1 MPPYLASPHFHLSRL
16 PATTKWALTFFDLS
30 ILTGL
35 VFVGVALFEERT
47 GYTRRGV
54 EVNVVGTDHLQAQGV
69 VVDQEVAPKSKRQLY
84 DIVHPHSFLM
94 PVIFFILC
102 HLMEMAY
109 APKGLKIALYVGSGA
124 AMMLVIFAPLLI
136 RASLAFAALL
146 IPATVI
152 LLVSFA
158 VMIVVPAIQMWFPR
172 RPSIPGSG
180 TIPS

>member
-16 PATTKWALTFFDLS
+16 PVTTKWALTFFDLS
-30 ILTGL
+30 LLAAL
-35 VFVGVALFEERT
+35 VFVGVAVFAERT
-47 GYTRRGV
+47 GYTRQGV
-54 EVNVVGTDHLQAQGV
+54 EVNVVGTDHLQEKGV
-69 VVDQEVAPKSKRQLY
+69 VVDQEVAAKTKRQLY

-124 AMMLVIFAPLLI
+124 SMILVTFAPLLI
-136 RASLAFAALL
+136 RASLGFAVLL
-146 IPATVI
+146 VPATVI
-152 LLVSFA
+152 LLVSFT
-158 VMIVVPAIQMWFPR
+158 VMIVAPAVQMWFPR
-172 RPSIPGSG
+172 GRSVPGSA

>member
-16 PATTKWALTFFDLS
+16 PVTTKWALTFFDLS
-30 ILTGL
+30 LLAAL
-35 VFVGVALFEERT
+35 VFVGVAVFAERT

-54 EVNVVGTDHLQAQGV
+54 EVNVVGTEHLQAQGE
-69 VVDQEVAPKSKRQLY
+69 VVDQEVAAKTKRQLY

-109 APKGLKIALYVGSGA
+109 APKGFKIALYVGSGA
-124 AMMLVIFAPLLI
+124 SMTLVIFAPLLI
-136 RASLAFAALL
+136 HASLAFAVVL

-152 LLVSFA
+152 LLASFA
-158 VMIVVPAIQMWFPR
+158 LMIVLPAIQMWFPR
-172 RPSIPGSG
+172 RRDAPTMAP
-180 TIPS
+180 